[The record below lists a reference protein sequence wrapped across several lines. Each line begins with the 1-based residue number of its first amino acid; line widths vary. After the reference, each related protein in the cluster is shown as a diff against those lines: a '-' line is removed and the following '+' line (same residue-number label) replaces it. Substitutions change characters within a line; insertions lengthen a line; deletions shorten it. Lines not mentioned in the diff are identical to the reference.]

1 MEGGGG
7 EGGERKI
14 LRLGMWPSKALGS
27 PWKRPNEGLYQY
39 GFLKGRKG
47 RGLGSEWG
55 VITDECRRLSQGGHL
70 SEQGVTSLQCG
81 QALSPI

>member
-14 LRLGMWPSKALGS
+14 LRLGMWPSKALES

-39 GFLKGRKG
+39 GFLKGRKAKE
-47 RGLGSEWG
+47 LGSEG
-55 VITDECRRLSQGGHL
+55 ELSLMGAEDYLRVG
-70 SEQGVTSLQCG
+70 
-81 QALSPI
+81 I